1 MLVFLAGDGSHFIT
15 GQLLALDG
23 GLMTL
28 GGVREVT
35 PRQSNS
41 ATQPK
46 GVAMDRLGIELLSV
60 FGMPPVEFVNL
71 AADLGCQYIS
81 TGMTGFP
88 LPQLGQQE
96 FSLKD
101 DPALRRE
108 ILAAMDDTG
117 VAIAL
122 GDGMLIL
129 PGADIA
135 DRASDLDTL
144 AELRVP
150 RVNSVSLD
158 PDRARTF
165 DQLALL
171 AELGADR
178 GMETTIEPAPG
189 TTVGDLTVGLA
200 ALKHVGRADFR
211 LLIDAMHLVR
221 SGYGAADLAALD
233 PDLIGYAQ
241 LSDTTL
247 QPRDDNYMREA
258 TFERLVP
265 GEGELPLFDILK
277 ALPPDVVIGL
287 EVPRL
292 SLAEAGVSHVDRLRP
307 CVEAARGLLTE
318 SL

>member
-1 MLVFLAGDGSHFIT
+1 
-15 GQLLALDG
+15 
-23 GLMTL
+23 
-28 GGVREVT
+28 
-35 PRQSNS
+35 
-41 ATQPK
+41 
-46 GVAMDRLGIELLSV
+46 MDRLGIELLSV

-117 VAIAL
+117 VSIAL

-158 PDRARTF
+158 PDLARTF
-165 DQLALL
+165 DQLAKL
-171 AELGADR
+171 AELAAER
-178 GMETTIEPAPG
+178 GMETTTEPAPG
-189 TTVGDLTVGLA
+189 TTVDKLTTALA
-200 ALKHVGRADFR
+200 ALKHVDRADFR
-211 LLIDAMHLVR
+211 LLIDTMHLVR
-221 SGYGAADLAALD
+221 SGFGAADIAALE
-233 PDLIGYAQ
+233 PGSIGYAQ

-247 QPRDDNYMREA
+247 SPRIDNYMQEA

-265 GEGELPLFDILK
+265 GEGELPLLDILR

-292 SLAEAGVSHVDRLRP
+292 SLAEAGVSHVERVRP

-318 SL
+318 L

>member
-1 MLVFLAGDGSHFIT
+1 
-15 GQLLALDG
+15 
-23 GLMTL
+23 
-28 GGVREVT
+28 
-35 PRQSNS
+35 
-41 ATQPK
+41 
-46 GVAMDRLGIELLSV
+46 MDRLGIELLSV
-60 FGMPPVEFVNL
+60 FGMPPVEFIGL

-117 VAIAL
+117 VSIAL

-135 DRASDLDTL
+135 DRVSGLDIL

-158 PDRARTF
+158 PDRTRTF

-171 AELGADR
+171 AELTGDR
-178 GMETTIEPAPG
+178 GMETTTEPAPA
-189 TTVGDLTVGLA
+189 VGDLTTGLP
-200 ALKHVGRADFR
+200 ALKHVNRPDFR
-211 LLIDAMHLVR
+211 LVVDTMHLVR
-221 SGYGAADLAALD
+221 SGFGAADLAALE
-233 PDLIGYAQ
+233 PGSIGYAQ

-247 QPRDDNYMREA
+247 SPRIDNYMQEA

-265 GEGELPLFDILK
+265 GEGELPLLDILK
-277 ALPPDVVIGL
+277 ALPPNVVIGL

-292 SLAEAGVSHVDRLRP
+292 SLAEAGVSHLERVRP
-307 CVEAARGLLTE
+307 CVEAARSLLAE
-318 SL
+318 L